1 MKSETNGLVW
11 SLILNVRITW
21 KISVHSKLKVSHKC
35 STILY
40 GSTCHLPLPVQLFN
54 KNRNS
59 SQDENLI
66 LSVPG
71 EWNFYKIPFAFF
83 FNFIANSLR
92 PASPNLPLITKWE
105 RVYVLC
111 SCVWLIF
118 LEWHRYCSPLL
129 WSMSRGPVLTA
140 SVTGFVYLLGS
151 LVFLCNGICVL
162 Y

>member
-1 MKSETNGLVW
+1 MKHYPIRKYLSPPTSSSVILIKTETLHRMKTWYCQFLVNGTFTRFL
-11 SLILNVRITW
+11 SL
-21 KISVHSKLKVSHKC
+21 
-35 STILY
+35 
-40 GSTCHLPLPVQLFN
+40 
-54 KNRNS
+54 
-59 SQDENLI
+59 
-66 LSVPG
+66 
-71 EWNFYKIPFAFF
+71 FF

-140 SVTGFVYLLGS
+140 PVTGFVYLLGS

>member
-11 SLILNVRITW
+11 SLILNVRITS
-21 KISVHSKLKVSHKC
+21 KISVHSNWRLATNEALSYTEVLVTSHFQF
-35 STILY
+35 SY
-40 GSTCHLPLPVQLFN
+40 FN

-111 SCVWLIF
+111 SCFWLIF

-129 WSMSRGPVLTA
+129 WSMSRGPVLTV

>member
-11 SLILNVRITW
+11 SLILNVRITS

-40 GSTCHLPLPVQLFN
+40 GSTCHLPLPVPLFN

-83 FNFIANSLR
+83 FQFHRKFTTPCFTQSSTDYKMGESIRTMLLRLINFPWVTPILLSL
-92 PASPNLPLITKWE
+92 IVIDE
-105 RVYVLC
+105 
-111 SCVWLIF
+111 
-118 LEWHRYCSPLL
+118 
-129 WSMSRGPVLTA
+129 
-140 SVTGFVYLLGS
+140 
-151 LVFLCNGICVL
+151 
-162 Y
+162 